1 VTSPVSPLSVLESAN
16 GVNVLS
22 KKRRAPASSPIAMV
36 EAMAQ
41 ALIIAPEARG
51 QPATKARRL
60 GSRLVLSQPGSAAK
74 EVSTYCARSGA
85 GTGLGGG
92 QTGQG
97 FSGLMSPIGA
107 HPALSRIRSQT
118 NRAMWIVYLE
128 MALALALAAF
138 IIWFTWPRKKK

>member
-1 VTSPVSPLSVLESAN
+1 
-16 GVNVLS
+16 
-22 KKRRAPASSPIAMV
+22 MV
-36 EAMAQ
+36 VAIAQ

-60 GSRLVLSQPGSAAK
+60 GSRVVLSQPGSAAK

-97 FSGLMSPIGA
+97 FSGSWA
-107 HPALSRIRSQT
+107 QPALSRIRNQAQ
-118 NRAMWIVYLE
+118 RAMWIVYLE
-128 MALALALAAF
+128 MLLALALAAF

>member
-1 VTSPVSPLSVLESAN
+1 MTSPVSPLSVLESAT

-22 KKRRAPASSPIAMV
+22 KKRRAPASSPIVMAV
-36 EAMAQ
+36 AIAQ

-60 GSRLVLSQPGSAAK
+60 GSRLVPFQPGSAAK

-97 FSGLMSPIGA
+97 FSGSWA
-107 HPALSRIRSQT
+107 QPALSRIRNQAQ
-118 NRAMWIVYLE
+118 RAMWIVYPQML
-128 MALALALAAF
+128 L
-138 IIWFTWPRKKK
+138 